1 MQKSVVT
8 IHSASYPSK
17 KGSRNRIIEEVVSRI
32 NVHNINLGLSKEE
45 LFLVIDEALTNAM
58 EHGNKWD
65 PSRMVRIEVQKNT
78 HHLEITIE
86 DEGQGFNYKNAGLS
100 DGVLKNLKPRGRGVY
115 IIKQFCEPTW
125 NEKGN
130 KILLRFP
137 IAH

>member
-8 IHSASYPSK
+8 IHSASYPSQ

-32 NVHNINLGLSKEE
+32 NNHHINLGLSNEE

-65 PSRMVRIEVQKNT
+65 PSRMVRIEVQKNARY
-78 HHLEITIE
+78 LEISIE
-86 DEGQGFNYKNAGLS
+86 DEGKGFNYENAGRS

-130 KILLRFP
+130 RILLRFP
-137 IAH
+137 IAQ

>member
-8 IHSASYPSK
+8 IHSASYPSQ

-32 NVHNINLGLSKEE
+32 NAHHVNLGLSNEE

-65 PSRMVRIEVQKNT
+65 PSRMVRIDVQKNAR
-78 HHLEITIE
+78 HLEISIE
-86 DEGQGFNYKNAGLS
+86 DEGKGFNYANAGRS
-100 DGVLKNLKPRGRGVY
+100 EGVLKNLRPRGRGVY
-115 IIKQFCEPTW
+115 IIKQFFEPTW

-130 KILLRFP
+130 RILLRFP
-137 IAH
+137 IGQ

>member
-1 MQKSVVT
+1 MQKSAVT
-8 IHSASYPSK
+8 IHSALYPSQQ
-17 KGSRNRIIEEVVSRI
+17 GFRNQIIENVISGI
-32 NVHNINLGLSKEE
+32 NNHHINLGLSSEE

-65 PSRMVRIEVQKNT
+65 PSRKVYIEVRKNT
-78 HHLEITIE
+78 DHLEVTIE
-86 DEGQGFNYKNAGLS
+86 DEGQGFDYKNAGQS
-100 DGVLKNLKPRGRGVY
+100 NGVLKNLKPRGRGVF